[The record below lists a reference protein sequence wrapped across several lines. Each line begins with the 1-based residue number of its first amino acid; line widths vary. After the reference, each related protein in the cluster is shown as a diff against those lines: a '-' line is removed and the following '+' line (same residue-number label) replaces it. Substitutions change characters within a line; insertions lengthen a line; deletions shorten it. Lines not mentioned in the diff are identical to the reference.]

1 MTSRERY
8 KLRQICLEY
17 IDSSGTTKILYA
29 KPNGQIRVL
38 ADGNLYVNAEVVSE
52 ELTEIIPPISIFMGG
67 AQFTTEFMSVEEMNR
82 LVRENLDNKIIDEDI
97 PNQTHRRMP
106 VESEIPLQ
114 PEGGNE

>member
-1 MTSRERY
+1 
-8 KLRQICLEY
+8 
-17 IDSSGTTKILYA
+17 
-29 KPNGQIRVL
+29 
-38 ADGNLYVNAEVVSE
+38 
-52 ELTEIIPPISIFMGG
+52 
-67 AQFTTEFMSVEEMNR
+67 MSVEEMNR